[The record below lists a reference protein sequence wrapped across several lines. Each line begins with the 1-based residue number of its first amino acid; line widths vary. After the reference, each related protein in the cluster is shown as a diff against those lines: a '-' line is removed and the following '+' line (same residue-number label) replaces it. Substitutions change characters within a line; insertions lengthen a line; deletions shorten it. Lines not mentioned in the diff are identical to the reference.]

1 MADGEE
7 KEKKKEEKEKK
18 KKERRG
24 FITLLAPHLK
34 SNQWSFSNGSFAIE
48 HNHTPSGAGPNQN
61 ETTETTLRIE
71 DWLKEVDIALWSH
84 CMCVCV
90 KMAVEQSNLFGLF
103 IVLSC
108 IRFSFRS
115 FSRSCAISSLGSVS
129 HFARPIGTERRRD
142 NKLPWCGTIRL
153 IWQRTG
159 TPENTFT
166 HHGWQ
171 MFYSFPLWFEFGR
184 VLLDGKSK
192 VLFPIYLHKLYT
204 TAISNS
210 LLHHL
215 LIRLFISLENKT

>member
-1 MADGEE
+1 MVRSHRAQ
-7 KEKKKEEKEKK
+7 
-18 KKERRG
+18 
-24 FITLLAPHLK
+24 P
-34 SNQWSFSNGSFAIE
+34 

-61 ETTETTLRIE
+61 ETTETTLRIA

-166 HHGWQ
+166 HHGCQ
-171 MFYSFPLWFEFGR
+171 MSNEDGERTSSFSIVSLCDLNLAEF
-184 VLLDGKSK
+184 
-192 VLFPIYLHKLYT
+192 F
-204 TAISNS
+204 
-210 LLHHL
+210 
-215 LIRLFISLENKT
+215 

>member
-1 MADGEE
+1 VVFFEWFV
-7 KEKKKEEKEKK
+7 
-18 KKERRG
+18 R
-24 FITLLAPHLK
+24 
-34 SNQWSFSNGSFAIE
+34 IE
-48 HNHTPSGAGPNQN
+48 HNRTPSGTGPNQN

-171 MFYSFPLWFEFGR
+171 MSNEDGERTSPFSIVSLCDLNLAEF
-184 VLLDGKSK
+184 
-192 VLFPIYLHKLYT
+192 F
-204 TAISNS
+204 
-210 LLHHL
+210 
-215 LIRLFISLENKT
+215 